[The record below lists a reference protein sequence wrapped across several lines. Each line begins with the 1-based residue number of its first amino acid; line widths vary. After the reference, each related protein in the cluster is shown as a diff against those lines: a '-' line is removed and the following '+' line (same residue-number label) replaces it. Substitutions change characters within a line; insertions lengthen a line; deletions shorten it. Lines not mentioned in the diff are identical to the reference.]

1 MTTYKINIKI
11 KNPRVWAPCQENAR
25 REDKAPGVLSLGTRW
40 RWVVRFNPH
49 PLYPRTNTSGNH
61 WLARVPTEPQNQ
73 SDVASN
79 FCYSANM
86 VRVRWSQRWCCR
98 FESWSMLS
106 RLDRKLPTFLRHY
119 DPSKLW
125 QTTEQSI
132 WSAISEYLTILWSGQ
147 SRQRTICEHVE
158 GVINSHKI
166 LVGKMESLEDTGA
179 NG

>member
-1 MTTYKINIKI
+1 M
-11 KNPRVWAPCQENAR
+11 W
-25 REDKAPGVLSLGTRW
+25 GVKTKLQAFLTSEPDGDELSDST
-40 RWVVRFNPH
+40 PI

-61 WLARVPTEPQNQ
+61 WLARVPSEPQNQ

-79 FCYSANM
+79 FCYSENT
-86 VRVRWSQRWCCR
+86 VRARWSQRWCCR

-119 DPSKLW
+119 DPSKLR
-125 QTTEQSI
+125 QTTQQSI

-147 SRQRTICEHVE
+147 SRPRAICEHVE

-166 LVGKMESLEDTGA
+166 LVGK
-179 NG
+179 NGMLGRYRSKRVRCHHTKWIRLTR